1 MNKVCLIGR
10 CTINPE
16 IKQSSGGKSYTKF
29 NIAINRTN
37 GKREHNENRQTADF
51 ISCLAWEHNAEF
63 LTRYLKKGDRV
74 GIEGKIQTGTYNDSK
89 GSKVYTTVVLVENIT
104 LLGTKKEAKKEN
116 ESWCDLP
123 F

>member
-10 CTINPE
+10 CTIDPE
-16 IKQSSGGKSYTKF
+16 VKQSPGGKRYTKF
-29 NIAINRTN
+29 NIAINRPSGKNKN
-37 GKREHNENRQTADF
+37 GENNQTADF

-63 LTRYLKKGDRV
+63 LSKYLKKGDRV
-74 GIEGKIQTGTYNDSK
+74 GIEGKIQTGTYNNSK

-104 LLGTKKEAKKEN
+104 LLGAKKESKKEN
-116 ESWCDLP
+116 ESWYDLP